1 MEMKNKFLII
11 AFFLICFNL
20 KAQEKI
26 NDVNQNGLPDQHE
39 NSILRTAERICN
51 MPGIQDILSKQIED
65 LKIQIS
71 ELKLEKE
78 KLEKN
83 ISENKSKFDIE
94 FKQQENKCNDKIK
107 DVTLEKDKILSTLS
121 DKKQELAVC
130 EIKQNEKLLD
140 RFITAGIG
148 VFGAS
153 SCFFIQKLD

>member
-1 MEMKNKFLII
+1 MKNKFLITI
-11 AFFLICFNL
+11 FFLICFNL
-20 KAQEKI
+20 NAQEKI

-65 LKIQIS
+65 LKLQIV
-71 ELKLEKE
+71 ELKTEKE
-78 KLEKN
+78 KLEKT
-83 ISENKSKFDIE
+83 ISDNKIKFDIE
-94 FKQQENKCNDKIK
+94 FKEKENQCNDKIK
-107 DVTLEKDKILSTLS
+107 DINLEKDKLLSTLS